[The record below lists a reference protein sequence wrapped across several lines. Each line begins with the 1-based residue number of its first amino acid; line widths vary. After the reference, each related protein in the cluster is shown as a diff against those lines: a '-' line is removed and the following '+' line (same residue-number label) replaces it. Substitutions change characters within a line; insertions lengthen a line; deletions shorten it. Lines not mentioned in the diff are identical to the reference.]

1 MCEKVCKSV
10 AKCVKSLYI
19 LRMFGFNTPS
29 IDSKGRI
36 AIPARYRIDFKTQN
50 HNEIV
55 ITKDPQYPSLK
66 LYHHSEWQRIS
77 TKLQSL
83 QGLDPIVR
91 NLQWTIL
98 GNAYQTDID
107 IEGRMLV
114 RIPSDLQS
122 YAEINEQKQV
132 ALVGM
137 GNKFEIWNIENW
149 EMRQTGGSLSTEIL
163 DVVLPESIKVCKS
176 VAKCVKSLYILRMF
190 GFNTPSIDS
199 KGRIAIPARYR
210 IDFKTQNHNEIV
222 ITKDPQYP
230 SLKLYHHS
238 EWQRISTKLQSLQG
252 LDPIVR
258 NLQWT
263 ILGNAYQTDIDIEG
277 RMLVRIPSDLQ
288 SYAEINEQKQV
299 ALVGMGNKFEIWNI
313 ENWEMR
319 QTGGS
324 LSTEIL
330 DVVLPESIKEMSF

>member
-19 LRMFGFNTPS
+19 LIMFGFNTPS

-36 AIPARYRIDFKTQN
+36 VIPARYRIDFKNQN

-55 ITKDPQYPSLK
+55 ITKDPQYQSLK
-66 LYHHSEWQRIS
+66 LYHHSE
-77 TKLQSL
+77 L
-83 QGLDPIVR
+83 
-91 NLQWTIL
+91 
-98 GNAYQTDID
+98 
-107 IEGRMLV
+107 
-114 RIPSDLQS
+114 
-122 YAEINEQKQV
+122 
-132 ALVGM
+132 
-137 GNKFEIWNIENW
+137 
-149 EMRQTGGSLSTEIL
+149 
-163 DVVLPESIKVCKS
+163 
-176 VAKCVKSLYILRMF
+176 
-190 GFNTPSIDS
+190 
-199 KGRIAIPARYR
+199 
-210 IDFKTQNHNEIV
+210 
-222 ITKDPQYP
+222 
-230 SLKLYHHS
+230 
-238 EWQRISTKLQSLQG
+238 QRISTKLQSLQG